1 MSVIQIATPFN
12 IDIEFEI
19 AEFHKRILAYLVDF
33 FLLVLY
39 MFSMLY
45 LLFGGFRIGEG
56 GIGLAMIVLVIPTI
70 FYSPVSEILL
80 NGQSAGKKLMKIK
93 VVSLDGGEPELSQYL
108 LRWFLRF
115 YEWGFIIFTLFWL
128 NPLTGLVW
136 LLIGGLTSI
145 VIIGV
150 SPKSQRLGDIV
161 AGTVVVN
168 THTAL
173 TVDDTI
179 FMEINHAN
187 YSVKFPEVM
196 RLSDRDINTIKNVLR
211 QTAKTN
217 QYDMC
222 NRVAMKVQ
230 TVLKVSTDMYAND
243 FLEKILEDYN
253 YLSTKE

>member
-128 NPLTGLVW
+128 NPFTGLVW
-136 LLIGGLTSI
+136 LFIGGLTSI

>member
-19 AEFHKRILAYLVDF
+19 AEFHKRILAYMIDF
-33 FLLVLY
+33 FLLILY

-56 GIGLAMIVLVIPTI
+56 GIGLAMILLVIPTI

-128 NPLTGLVW
+128 NPFTGLVW
-136 LLIGGLTSI
+136 LFIGGLTSVI
-145 VIIGV
+145 IIGV

-168 THTAL
+168 THTSL

-179 FMEINHAN
+179 FMEVNHAN
-187 YSVKFPEVM
+187 YKVKFPEVM

-211 QTAKTN
+211 QTEKTN

-230 TVLKVSTDMYAND
+230 TVLKVSSDMYAND

>member
-33 FLLVLY
+33 FLLILY

-128 NPLTGLVW
+128 TPFTGLVW
-136 LLIGGLTSI
+136 LLKNIQ
-145 VIIGV
+145 
-150 SPKSQRLGDIV
+150 KKR
-161 AGTVVVN
+161 
-168 THTAL
+168 TH
-173 TVDDTI
+173 I
-179 FMEINHAN
+179 
-187 YSVKFPEVM
+187 
-196 RLSDRDINTIKNVLR
+196 DR
-211 QTAKTN
+211 A
-217 QYDMC
+217 
-222 NRVAMKVQ
+222 
-230 TVLKVSTDMYAND
+230 
-243 FLEKILEDYN
+243 
-253 YLSTKE
+253 

>member
-1 MSVIQIATPFN
+1 
-12 IDIEFEI
+12 
-19 AEFHKRILAYLVDF
+19 
-33 FLLVLY
+33 
-39 MFSMLY
+39 
-45 LLFGGFRIGEG
+45 
-56 GIGLAMIVLVIPTI
+56 MI
-70 FYSPVSEILL
+70 
-80 NGQSAGKKLMKIK
+80 
-93 VVSLDGGEPELSQYL
+93 
-108 LRWFLRF
+108 
-115 YEWGFIIFTLFWL
+115 
-128 NPLTGLVW
+128 
-136 LLIGGLTSI
+136 
-145 VIIGV
+145 IIGI

-168 THTAL
+168 THTSL

-179 FMEINHAN
+179 FMDINHTN
-187 YSVKFPEVM
+187 YKVKFPEVM

-230 TVLKVSTDMYAND
+230 TVLRVSTDMYAND

>member
-1 MSVIQIATPFN
+1 
-12 IDIEFEI
+12 
-19 AEFHKRILAYLVDF
+19 
-33 FLLVLY
+33 LY

-56 GIGLAMIVLVIPTI
+56 GIGLAMILLVIPTI

-128 NPLTGLVW
+128 NPFTGLVW
-136 LLIGGLTSI
+136 LFIGGLTSVI
-145 VIIGV
+145 IIGV

-168 THTAL
+168 THTSL

-179 FMEINHAN
+179 FMEVNHAN
-187 YSVKFPEVM
+187 YKVKFPEVM

-211 QTAKTN
+211 QTEKTN

-230 TVLKVSTDMYAND
+230 TVLKVSSDMYAND